1 MRDDMLPRDVERAV
15 HLLREEV
22 PPTDI
27 WRRQL
32 LHRVGETTQ
41 APQSHRCSV
50 RPWVAIAAGVA
61 CMAVGATAAIVVTG
75 GSAAQPDVAAT
86 SSVPRVRFTL
96 DAPTATTVSI
106 VGDFNGWTEG
116 ALPLRRSADGRTWEI
131 EVPLTPGRYAYAFV
145 VDGRIARDPSAPL
158 ATGDDFGTPSS
169 VVMVKGS

>member
-1 MRDDMLPRDVERAV
+1 MRDDTLPRDVERAV

-27 WRRQL
+27 WRQQL
-32 LHRVGETTQ
+32 LHRVGETRPAANDSTW
-41 APQSHRCSV
+41 SV

-61 CMAVGATAAIVVTG
+61 CMAIGATAATIVA
-75 GSAAQPDVAAT
+75 SRAAPRAPLAAAP
-86 SSVPRVRFTL
+86 SVPRVRFTL

-158 ATGDDFGTPSS
+158 ATGDDFGAPSS